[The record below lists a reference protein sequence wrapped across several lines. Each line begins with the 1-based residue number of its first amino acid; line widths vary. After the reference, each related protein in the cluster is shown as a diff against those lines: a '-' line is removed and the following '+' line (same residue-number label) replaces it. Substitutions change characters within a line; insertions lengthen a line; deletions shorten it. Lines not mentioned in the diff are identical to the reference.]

1 MYMHVLRVTMCRH
14 TSVLVE
20 SVKCV
25 AMVSIERSEEEVGN
39 LHESC
44 WHLLLVFQEKEDLV
58 WVVRK

>member
-1 MYMHVLRVTMCRH
+1 MCRH